1 MTVTTPQTRSSPI
14 DRVPPAFLAVTSI
27 VSTQIGAGIAKH
39 LFASIGPGG
48 TVLLRIG
55 YAAVLLL
62 ILRRPRLTGH
72 TRAAYLT
79 AILFGV
85 NLAAMNFCFYEALN
99 RIPLG
104 IAVTLE
110 FIGPLGVA
118 VAGSRRALDLLWVGL
133 AATGIVLLAP
143 WGGLRFDLLG
153 MGLALVT
160 AALWAAYILL
170 SPRVGRAFPG
180 SSGLVIA
187 LVVGTILLLP
197 IGLNGTTAALG
208 RPDVLLGGLAVGV
221 LSSVIT
227 FSFEMAALQR
237 MEARVFGVLM
247 SIEPAIGALV
257 GLVVLGQTL
266 GPRAIAAIAC
276 VVVASIGA
284 ARFENSSSPPP
295 ID

>member
-1 MTVTTPQTRSSPI
+1 MTVTTQQSRSSPV
-14 DRVPPAFLAVTSI
+14 DRVPPTVLAITSI
-27 VSTQIGAGIAKH
+27 ISTQVGAGIAKH

-55 YAAVLLL
+55 YAAVILL
-62 ILRRPRLTGH
+62 ILRRPKLTGH
-72 TRAAYLT
+72 SRSAYLT
-79 AILFGV
+79 AFLFGV

-118 VAGSRRALDLLWVGL
+118 VVGSRRALDLLWVGL
-133 AATGIVLLAP
+133 AAGGIVLLAP
-143 WGGLRFDLLG
+143 WGGLRFDLIG
-153 MGLALVT
+153 MALALVT
-160 AALWAAYILL
+160 AALWASYILL

-187 LVVGTILLLP
+187 LLVGTVLLLP
-197 IGLNGTTAALG
+197 VGLNGTTTSFG
-208 RPDVLLGGLAVGV
+208 RPDVLIAGLVVAV

-266 GPRAIAAIAC
+266 DPRAIAAVAC
-276 VVVASIGA
+276 VVFASIGA
-284 ARFENSSSPPP
+284 ARFESASTPPP